1 MWFDEL
7 KDLNFAIAKV
17 ALFFLAIKIERSQKP
32 SSLKKLTLTTWRRK
46 IILHI
51 TAVDIARAELIGL
64 AQHRRARKIAVG
76 DDHVL
81 LPVLFGVEL
90 EHPSGDIDA
99 KRVKKDARFPFLRG
113 GYEIPGKVAQ
123 ENAADS

>member
-1 MWFDEL
+1 M
-7 KDLNFAIAKV
+7 AA
-17 ALFFLAIKIERSQKP
+17 A
-32 SSLKKLTLTTWRRK
+32 K

-99 KRVKKDARFPFLRG
+99 KRVKKDALFPFLRG

-123 ENAADS
+123 EKCSRLVGDEKTQLFEDGRAKLAVAVDGINRKHEIV